1 MKNTF
6 ILMIGALLL
15 SACTGKEEKADA
27 YGNFE
32 AREILVSSQVN
43 GNLLTFDVEEGA
55 QLKKGKVVGLI
66 DTTSLFLQK
75 KQLLA
80 REKAIAAQFTQVKAQ
95 VEVTAQREENLLKD
109 EKRVERLFKNG
120 AATEKQLDDIR
131 GQLKVLEKQIKAT
144 RTRYAAIQAE
154 KESVE
159 KQIEQVEDRLGKC
172 QVINPINGRVLETYI
187 EASELAPMGR
197 NLYKIADLTTMDLR
211 VYVSGAQLS
220 GIQLGQEVKV
230 YIDDN
235 KDELRELKG
244 TLSWISPSAEFTPK
258 VIQTREERVK
268 LVYAVKIKVPN
279 DGSLKIGMPGEAKF

>member
-1 MKNTF
+1 M
-6 ILMIGALLL
+6 LL
-15 SACTGKEEKADA
+15 E
-27 YGNFE
+27 
-32 AREILVSSQVN
+32 
-43 GNLLTFDVEEGA
+43 
-55 QLKKGKVVGLI
+55 KGKLVGFI
-66 DTTSLFLQK
+66 DTTNLFLQK

-80 REKAIAAQFTQVKAQ
+80 REKAITAQFAQVKAQ
-95 VEVTAQREENLLKD
+95 VEIREQQKENALRD
-109 EKRVERLFKNG
+109 QERVERLYQDK

-154 KESVE
+154 RESVQ
-159 KQIEQVEDRLGKC
+159 KQVEQLADRLAKC

-187 EASELAPMGR
+187 EASELAPVGR
-197 NLYKIADLTTMDLR
+197 NLYKIADLSTMDLR

-220 GIQLGQEVKV
+220 EVKIGQEVKV
-230 YIDDN
+230 YIDDS
-235 KDELRELKG
+235 KDKLKELKG
-244 TLSWISPSAEFTPK
+244 KVSWVSPSAEFTPK